1 MSLTKEDNKDN
12 KKNRQLIVGGII
24 VTLVA
29 STLVWAGTRKNS
41 YAVYINDQV
50 VATMKD
56 KEEVKKAYESVV
68 SKLKED
74 LKKDIVVNETI
85 EVEAVHS
92 KASERQSYNETVA
105 AISHAIS
112 YGVEAYEILV
122 DGVSY
127 AIVSNQEEATEV
139 LSAIA
144 KAHLP
149 SEGQL
154 TLEEVTI
161 SEESVSIDN
170 RKAARDA
177 ELEIIEIE
185 EALPHDKVTTKISV
199 NEIQVEE
206 MGAEASKESKGQKIK
221 RTIQNF
227 DFNEEV
233 TVRNIY
239 VSQDE
244 ILTQEKAEEKL
255 LENRYEIIEYA
266 LKEGDNIW
274 DIAMTYG
281 TTMEHILELNPSIE
295 DETRMQIGEVIK
307 VEQSLPILSI
317 TTVEEATFKELI
329 PADIEYVEFSD
340 LYKDETKVYQEGYD
354 GLKELTV
361 AVTKV
366 NGVEASRTLI
376 SEKVLSEAKTKV
388 IAYGTKE
395 KPKSSETY
403 YTGSNEKN
411 SSSSGMFA
419 HPLKGKG
426 SLSSGYG
433 SRWGSFHKGI
443 DIAASAGTPVYAA
456 AGGKVIYSGYNSGGY
471 GKLIIIEHSNG
482 YQTYYAHNSKL
493 YVNVGETV
501 AKGERIA
508 GVGSTGDS
516 TGNHVHFE
524 IRRNG
529 TPVNP
534 SQYI

>member
-1 MSLTKEDNKDN
+1 MPKFL
-12 KKNRQLIVGGII
+12 
-24 VTLVA
+24 
-29 STLVWAGTRKNS
+29 RK
-41 YAVYINDQV
+41 
-50 VATMKD
+50 
-56 KEEVKKAYESVV
+56 VKGK
-68 SKLKED
+68 
-74 LKKDIVVNETI
+74 
-85 EVEAVHS
+85 
-92 KASERQSYNETVA
+92 
-105 AISHAIS
+105 
-112 YGVEAYEILV
+112 
-122 DGVSY
+122 
-127 AIVSNQEEATEV
+127 
-139 LSAIA
+139 
-144 KAHLP
+144 
-149 SEGQL
+149 
-154 TLEEVTI
+154 
-161 SEESVSIDN
+161 
-170 RKAARDA
+170 
-177 ELEIIEIE
+177 
-185 EALPHDKVTTKISV
+185 
-199 NEIQVEE
+199 
-206 MGAEASKESKGQKIK
+206 KIK

-244 ILTQEKAEEKL
+244 ILTQEEAEEKL
-255 LENRYEIIEYA
+255 LENRYEIMDYE
-266 LKEGDNIW
+266 LKAGDNIW

-281 TTMEHILELNPSIE
+281 TTMERTLELNPNIE

-329 PADIEYVEFSD
+329 PADIEYIEFSD

-361 AVTKV
+361 SVTKV
-366 NGVEASRTLI
+366 NGVEIGRTLI

-395 KPKSSETY
+395 KPTSSGTY
-403 YTGSNEKN
+403 STSNNRKN
-411 SSSSGMFA
+411 TSSSSSGMFT
-419 HPLKGKG
+419 HPLKGRG

-443 DIAASAGTPVYAA
+443 DIAAPAGTPVYAA

>member
-1 MSLTKEDNKDN
+1 MALTKEDN
-12 KKNRQLIVGGII
+12 KKNRQLIVGGVI
-24 VTLVA
+24 VTLVV
-29 STLVWAGTRKNS
+29 STWVWAETRKNS
-41 YAVYINDQV
+41 YAVYVNDQV

-68 SKLKED
+68 SNLKEK

-92 KASERQSYNETVA
+92 KTSERQSYNETVA
-105 AISHAIS
+105 AISNAIS
-112 YGVEAYEILV
+112 YDVEAYEILV

-127 AIVSNQEEATEV
+127 AVVSHQEEATEV

-144 KAHLP
+144 KEHLP

-161 SEESVSIDN
+161 SEESVSTDS
-170 RKAARDA
+170 RRATKDA
-177 ELEIIEIE
+177 ELEIIEVE

-199 NEIQVEE
+199 DEIQVEE
-206 MGAEASKESKGQKIK
+206 LDAQVSKEGEGQKIK

-244 ILTQEKAEEKL
+244 ILTQEEAEEKL
-255 LENRYEIIEYA
+255 LENRYEIMDYE
-266 LKEGDNIW
+266 LKAGDNIW

-281 TTMEHILELNPSIE
+281 TTMERTLELNPNIE

-329 PADIEYVEFSD
+329 PADIEYIEFSD

-361 AVTKV
+361 SVTKV
-366 NGVEASRTLI
+366 NGVEIGRTLI

-395 KPKSSETY
+395 KPTSS
-403 YTGSNEKN
+403 GSYSTSNNRKN
-411 SSSSGMFA
+411 TSSSSSGMFM
-419 HPLKGKG
+419 HPLKGRG

-443 DIAASAGTPVYAA
+443 DIAAPAGTPVYAA

-482 YQTYYAHNSKL
+482 YQTYYAHNSQL